1 MVDFD
6 LTEEQIAIKAMAS
19 SFAQKNFQPNARI
32 WDQEEIFPRM
42 ELQMAA
48 ELGLA
53 GIYISEEVG
62 GAGLNRL
69 EAAIVFE
76 ELAAACPSTA
86 AYLSI
91 HNMVAW
97 MVDNFG
103 NDEIRH
109 RFLPLLTKMELM
121 SSYC

>member
-19 SFAQKNFQPNARI
+19 SFAQKNFQPNAGI

-53 GIYISEEVG
+53 GIYISEEGG

-76 ELAAACPSTA
+76 ELAAACRSTA

-97 MVDNFG
+97 MVDYFG

-109 RFLPLLTKMELM
+109 RF
-121 SSYC
+121 